1 MNIYTIVEG
10 KSEKTV
16 YPIWIP
22 LANPALKLAETLDD
36 VTENNFYIVSAGGYP
51 QILDVID
58 NAIEDVNAIHVFNR
72 LVISVDSDEAAFEE
86 RLKEI
91 GEYVS
96 KRSCRTEIRII
107 IQHFC
112 FETWALGNRQ
122 IIRKSPQDLR
132 IRSYINM
139 FDVRVKDPELL
150 PANQQE
156 SLTRVRFAEKY
167 LRAAL
172 NDRYSNLTYSK
183 GNPSVLLN
191 EGYFTQVKNRL
202 DQTGHVASFST
213 FLDAFT

>member
-1 MNIYTIVEG
+1 MNIYTVVEG

-22 LANPALKLAETLDD
+22 LANPVLRLAETLDD
-36 VTENNFYIVSAGGYP
+36 VKDDNFYIISAGGYP
-51 QILDVID
+51 QILDIVD
-58 NAIEDVNAIHVFNR
+58 SAIEDVNAIHAFDR
-72 LVISVDSDEAAFEE
+72 LVISVDSDETTFEE

-91 GEYVS
+91 SDYING
-96 KRSCRTEIRII
+96 KNCHAEIRII

-122 IIRKSPQDLR
+122 IIRRNPQALR
-132 IRSYINM
+132 IRNYINI
-139 FDVRVKDPELL
+139 FDVRTNDPEFL
-150 PANQQE
+150 PANQRE

-191 EGYFTQVKNRL
+191 EGYFTQVKNRRH
-202 DQTGHVASFST
+202 QTGHIESFST
-213 FLDAFT
+213 FLSAFT